1 MTTKTITI
9 LGKDVTL
16 GYCNA
21 TEIGYKLL
29 SDEEISDFVAHVIT
43 CLEGKKEPDKQKT
56 IYLII
61 AAVKAYSE
69 WKEVPATITDR
80 ELLYDAAPMETAVAL
95 GTILQLRA
103 DFYHLPSGE
112 QTGDE
117 SDGGDEPKNA

>member
-16 GYCNA
+16 GYCHA
-21 TEIGYKLL
+21 TDIGFKLL
-29 SDEEISDFVAHVIT
+29 CDEEVSDFVAHVIY
-43 CLEGKKEPDKQKT
+43 CLNNGKEPDKQKT

-80 ELLYDAAPMETAVAL
+80 ELLYDANPIETGTAL

-112 QTGDE
+112 PTDDE

>member
-9 LGKDVTL
+9 AGKEVTL
-16 GYCNA
+16 GYCHA
-21 TEIGYKLL
+21 TDIGFKLL
-29 SDEEISDFVAHVIT
+29 CDEELSDFIAHVIDRFNN
-43 CLEGKKEPDKQKT
+43 GKEPDKQKT

-69 WKEVPATITDR
+69 WKEVPAGITDR
-80 ELLYDAAPMETAVAL
+80 ELLYDANPIETATAL

-112 QTGDE
+112 PKNDE
-117 SDGGDEPKNA
+117 SDKGNEPKNA

>member
-16 GYCNA
+16 GYCHA
-21 TEIGYKLL
+21 TDIGFKLL
-29 SDEEISDFVAHVIT
+29 CDEEVSDFVAHVID
-43 CLEGKKEPDKQKT
+43 CLNNGKEPDKQKT

-80 ELLYDAAPMETAVAL
+80 ELLYDANPIETGTAL

-112 QTGDE
+112 PTGDE
-117 SDGGDEPKNA
+117 SDVGDEPKNA